1 MTIIAD
7 TLQRSLPVN
16 VRDLGG
22 IAIDGGAVPAGLAI
36 RADDLSII
44 TADYAQE
51 LVENGLTTII
61 DLRSREEVGFTG
73 RGALAAQPVAYHHLP
88 LMASLG
94 ASMADQGAFA
104 RPSDFGLDYAAMLE
118 RAAPALVTALSI
130 IAVAPGTVIFHCTA
144 GKDRTGVLAAS
155 LLLCLGATDADIVAD
170 YGRSGPN
177 IDAIHE
183 RTRPV
188 MSVLMAQIGIDLDA
202 AARAAADDKPFDE
215 YAMAQMLDVLRKRHG
230 DPLVPLRA
238 AGLSDALIA
247 ALREKAQVA

>member
-1 MTIIAD
+1 MTTPPNLSLVPGVYNFRDVGGLPAASGETRSRVLYRSGSLAHLGDEGRATITSLRLRRVIDLRDNAEVD
-7 TLQRSLPVN
+7 RQPSLIDGIDVERLSLPVF
-16 VRDLGG
+16 LGSS
-22 IAIDGGAVPAGLAI
+22 ASFFDE
-36 RADDLSII
+36 DLS
-44 TADYAQE
+44 
-51 LVENGLTTII
+51 LTDMYRTIVT
-61 DLRSREEVGFTG
+61 DSRDRVVSVV
-73 RGALAAQPVAYHHLP
+73 RGIVQDQPV
-88 LMASLG
+88 
-94 ASMADQGAFA
+94 
-104 RPSDFGLDYAAMLE
+104 
-118 RAAPALVTALSI
+118 LV
-130 IAVAPGTVIFHCTA
+130 HCTA

-247 ALREKAQVA
+247 ALREKTQVV